1 MKKRFLF
8 MSMCLAL
15 CITLCGCAA
24 GFSVENLLTPPKLD
38 AQQAEIYEALINTGG
53 SGVKLK
59 YPRGGDY
66 RSAFVLKDIDDELGE
81 EALVF
86 YESRSVQTGESGLRL
101 KILDKSD
108 GEWHAVY
115 DMACVGSEVDS
126 VSFARLGG
134 GELDI
139 ILRCSSFNQTEK
151 TFSVLNYKDGELK
164 ERYASSYSCLEV
176 IDLNSDGLDELVS
189 VVTDKVNKISTAM
202 MFTNSENGFEKL
214 SETQL
219 CGGAAD
225 YVGVTKGKL
234 NENITA
240 LFLDYSAGSGQYG
253 TDVVY
258 CYGSRLINPDST
270 GANSPNSVISRF
282 TNDYL
287 AEISCR
293 DIDGDGYIE
302 IPSTT
307 PLPGYETL
315 TKPEQLCAVQWY
327 TVTDDNFTLEHY
339 SYYSNKYNFALLFPS
354 RWRGVVSA
362 VVNSAANEIIFISY
376 DVNSGLEVNEYTE
389 LIRIRAVDKDDTE
402 GLAASEGMRRLGE
415 SEEAVYC
422 FMETAGYKAGNL
434 VLTESELSN
443 CFIIL

>member
-1 MKKRFLF
+1 MKRQFLF
-8 MSMCLAL
+8 LVICLSICMS
-15 CITLCGCAA
+15 LCGCSA
-24 GFSVENLLTPPKLD
+24 GFSVENLLIPPKLN
-38 AQQAEIYEALINTGG
+38 AEQTEIYEALISNSGT
-53 SGVKLK
+53 GVKLK
-59 YPRGGDY
+59 YPRSGDY
-66 RSAFVLKDIDDELGE
+66 RSAFVLQDIDDEEGE

-86 YESRSVQTGESGLRL
+86 YESHAVQTGESGLRL
-101 KILDKSD
+101 KILDKSG

-115 DMACVGSEVDS
+115 DLACVGSEIDS

-139 ILRCSSFNQTEK
+139 ILRCSMLNQTEK

-189 VVTDKVNKISTAM
+189 VVTDKANKTSTAM

-214 SETQL
+214 SETPL

-225 YVGVTKGKL
+225 YVNVTKGML
-234 NENITA
+234 NEKTTA
-240 LFLDYSAGSGQYG
+240 LFLDYSVGSGQYG

-258 CYGSRLINPDST
+258 CYGNRLINPDSI
-270 GANSPNSVISRF
+270 GANSSGSVISRF
-282 TNDYL
+282 TNDYM
-287 AEISCR
+287 AEIKCR

-315 TKPEQLCAVQWY
+315 TRPEQLCAVQWY

-376 DVNSGLEVNEYTE
+376 NSDSGLEVNEYTE

-402 GLAASEGMRRLGE
+402 GLAASKDMRRLGE
-415 SEEAVYC
+415 SDEAVYC